1 MRKIYFLF
9 LFVLI
14 ASMSGLQA
22 AEETIYVDLTN
33 TGLSGSS
40 YTSGSFTQDDISYE
54 VKNIIPGKH
63 QIRVNQEKAESNFYI
78 YNTTAIPGAIKAVK
92 LVNIGGDGIQERYA
106 CLATSESAISEPA
119 NGIAYGSSSNKVADI
134 QWNVSNAN
142 DKFFN
147 FYISGKS
154 GGTVTLEGIEITYE
168 AAAATELTAP
178 VISGVVNG
186 ETYYGS
192 ALVSISYPDLAK
204 SMTYTIT
211 KDGAQYKQETVIVAV
226 EGLELNEVGSYKVE
240 ASATDGSQT
249 LSAEA
254 VEFKIVERPAD
265 LGTFTKVTDVATLAD
280 GDRVIIVCE
289 SKLCVMGGVASNDKR
304 ESETLGGAELT
315 NNTVILPF
323 DSQASIFTLNVS
335 ENGYTFKEGDSYLY
349 VPNDSKTDLT
359 SNSNA
364 QLFSISISDGD
375 AIIKVAN
382 STEDRNI
389 KRNSSSESFGYYAA
403 GQEDVQIY
411 KEVNTEELVAPT
423 IDGVT
428 NGETYYE
435 EKAITITCPT
445 EGAEILYTV
454 TKDGEELASDIA
466 TSPIELKYSE
476 SGVYEIEAMSS
487 KDEETSEAVT
497 VTFTIKSLSS
507 ITSVAEFIEIGKA
520 VGDQV
525 VLQLNCPLTVTYKN
539 ARSIYAIDAEGS
551 AIQIFNYNNIDE
563 AIGQTY
569 KAGDVIPAGIQGNLE
584 LYNDDTPEITN
595 PVASSFQAATETA
608 EVSPIEKSEI
618 SLADVNQYVVV
629 RKVTI
634 AEAASTNNY
643 TLTNGAGTEFAAYQN
658 SNLFFAGEVPVGDG
672 KEYDVT
678 GIVSTFYGN
687 VQITITGIELSVEAG
702 VEGVEAADAVI
713 RANAD
718 GVVVVAA
725 DAVAEVYNAAGQ
737 LVATAAVDGES
748 VIAVP
753 AGFYVVRV
761 GNTIAKVVVR

>member
-1 MRKIYFLF
+1 
-9 LFVLI
+9 
-14 ASMSGLQA
+14 MSGLQA
-22 AEETIYVDLTN
+22 AEETIYVDLKE
-33 TGLSGSS
+33 TGLSGNS
-40 YTSGSFTQDDISYE
+40 YSSGSFEQNNIKYE
-54 VKNIIPGKH
+54 VSNIIPTKQ
-63 QIRVNQEKAESNFYI
+63 QIRVNQSNASGNFYI

-178 VISGVVNG
+178 VISGVVNS

-192 ALVSISYPDLAK
+192 ALVSISYPELAT

-211 KDGAQYKQETVIVAV
+211 KDGAQYKQETVTAAV
-226 EGLELNEVGSYKVE
+226 EGLEINEVGSYKVE

-254 VEFKIVERPAD
+254 VEFRIVERPAD
-265 LGTFTKVTDVATLAD
+265 LGTFTKVTDVAELAD

-349 VPNDSKTDLT
+349 VPNDSETDLT
-359 SNSNA
+359 SNSDA
-364 QLFSISISDGD
+364 QLFSISISNGD

-389 KRNSSSESFGYYAA
+389 KRNSSNEYFGYYAA
-403 GQEDVQIY
+403 GQENVQIY

-435 EKAITITCPT
+435 EKTITITCLT
-445 EGAEILYTV
+445 EGAKILYTV
-454 TKDGEELASDIA
+454 TKDGEELATDIA

-507 ITSVAEFIEIGKA
+507 ITSVAEFIEIGKS
-520 VGDQV
+520 VGDKV

-608 EVSPIEKSEI
+608 EVSPIEKTEVTI
-618 SLADVNQYVVV
+618 ADVNQYVVV

-634 AEAASTNNY
+634 AKAASANNY
-643 TLTNGAGTEFAAYQN
+643 TLTNGAGTEFNAYQN

-678 GIVSTFYGN
+678 GIVSTFKGN
-687 VQITITGIELSVEAG
+687 VQITITGIELSVGAG
-702 VEGVEAADAVI
+702 VEGVEAADAAI

>member
-22 AEETIYVDLTN
+22 AEKVTTFDFVALDSEYHGQSEITVDDVTFLGEQGSTNTPARCWRDGLRTYEGNNISFSVPEGYFITKIEFSSGLSEWTGSQQVVEFNNIAKYTIETI
-33 TGLSGSS
+33 
-40 YTSGSFTQDDISYE
+40 
-54 VKNIIPGKH
+54 
-63 QIRVNQEKAESNFYI
+63 
-78 YNTTAIPGAIKAVK
+78 
-92 LVNIGGDGIQERYA
+92 
-106 CLATSESAISEPA
+106 
-119 NGIAYGSSSNKVADI
+119 
-134 QWNVSNAN
+134 
-142 DKFFN
+142 
-147 FYISGKS
+147 
-154 GGTVTLEGIEITYE
+154 TVTYETPNALIAPEIE
-168 AAAATELTAP
+168 
-178 VISGVVNG
+178 GVVTG

-192 ALVSISYPDLAK
+192 ALVSISYPDLAT

-211 KDGAQYKQETVIVAV
+211 KDGSQYAQETVKSAV

-265 LGTFTKVTDVATLAD
+265 LGTFTKVTDVAELAD

-349 VPNDSKTDLT
+349 VPKDDETDLT
-359 SNSNA
+359 SNSDA

-382 STEDRNI
+382 STKDRNI
-389 KRNSSSESFGYYAA
+389 KRNSSGDYFGYYAA

-435 EKAITITCPT
+435 EKTITITCPT

-454 TKDGEELASDIA
+454 TKDNSEIASESA
-466 TSPIELKYSE
+466 TSPITLTYSE
-476 SGVYEIEAMSS
+476 TGVYKIEAKSS
-487 KDEETSEAVT
+487 KGEETSEAVT
-497 VTFTIKSLSS
+497 VTFTIKSTTVNS
-507 ITSVAEFIEIGKA
+507 IAEFIEVGKEL
-520 VGDQV
+520 GENV
-525 VLQLNCPLTVTYKN
+525 VLQFDCPLIVTFINNRNMYV
-539 ARSIYAIDAEGS
+539 RDADGG
-551 AIQIFNYNNIDE
+551 AIQFYGE
-563 AIGQTY
+563 TGQTY
-569 KAGDVIPAGIQGNLE
+569 NAGDVIPAGVQGSYKLFNGAPEVENLVQE
-584 LYNDDTPEITN
+584 
-595 PVASSFQAATETA
+595 SFKPSEETGDA
-608 EVSPIEKSEI
+608 SPIEVTEL
-618 SLADVNQYVVV
+618 LAEDVNQYVVM
-629 RKVTI
+629 RKMMFTEV
-634 AEAASTNNY
+634 SGSNY
-643 TLTNGAGTEFAAYQN
+643 TLTNESGAEYTAYKN
-658 SNLFFAGEVPVGDG
+658 NYYDGEVPVGDG

-678 GIVSTFYGN
+678 GIVSTFKGN

>member
-22 AEETIYVDLTN
+22 AEKVTTFDFVALDSEYHGQSEITVDDVTFLGEQGSTN
-33 TGLSGSS
+33 TPARCWDDGLRTYKGNNISFSVPEGYFITKIEFSTGLSEWTGSQKVVEFNNIAK
-40 YTSGSFTQDDISYE
+40 YTIETI
-54 VKNIIPGKH
+54 
-63 QIRVNQEKAESNFYI
+63 
-78 YNTTAIPGAIKAVK
+78 
-92 LVNIGGDGIQERYA
+92 
-106 CLATSESAISEPA
+106 
-119 NGIAYGSSSNKVADI
+119 
-134 QWNVSNAN
+134 
-142 DKFFN
+142 
-147 FYISGKS
+147 
-154 GGTVTLEGIEITYE
+154 TVTYETPNVLMAPEIE
-168 AAAATELTAP
+168 
-178 VISGVVNG
+178 GVVNG

-192 ALVSISYPDLAK
+192 ALVNISYPDLAT

-211 KDGAQYKQETVIVAV
+211 KDGSQYAHETVTFAV

-265 LGTFTKVTDVATLAD
+265 LGTFAKVTDVATLAD

-289 SKLCVMGGVASNDKR
+289 EKNVAMAGDQGKYRYPADVTISD
-304 ESETLGGAELT
+304 
-315 NNTVILPF
+315 NTVVLPF
-323 DSQASIFTLNVS
+323 DTEVAVFALGVTTD
-335 ENGYTFKEGDSYLY
+335 GYTFYDGTGYLNSAAEDS
-349 VPNDSKTDLT
+349 SDLPT
-359 SNSNA
+359 GEEP
-364 QLFSISISDGD
+364 FDFTVTISDGNAD
-375 AIIKVAN
+375 IVGNTRYIKVNTSAQN
-382 STEDRNI
+382 RFA
-389 KRNSSSESFGYYAA
+389 RYAA
-403 GQEDVQIY
+403 NFANGADVQIY

-435 EKAITITCPT
+435 EKTITITCLT

-454 TKDGEELASDIA
+454 TKDGEKLATDIA

-476 SGVYEIEAMSS
+476 TGVYKIEAMSS
-487 KDEETSEAVT
+487 KGEETSEAVT

-507 ITSVAEFIEIGKA
+507 ITSVADFIEIGKS
-520 VGDQV
+520 VGDKV

-551 AIQIFNYNNIDE
+551 AIQIFANDIDE
-563 AIGQTY
+563 TIGQTY
-569 KAGDVIPAGIQGNLE
+569 NAGDVIPAGIQGNLE
-584 LYNDDTPEITN
+584 LFNGDTPEITN
-595 PVASSFQAATETA
+595 PVAASFQPATETA

-634 AEAASTNNY
+634 AEAESANNY
-643 TLTNGAGTEFAAYQN
+643 ILANEAGTEFAAYQN
-658 SNLFFAGEVPVGDG
+658 SNMFFNGEVPVGDG

-702 VEGVEAADAVI
+702 VEGVEVADAAI

>member
-63 QIRVNQEKAESNFYI
+63 QIRVNQTKAESNFYI
-78 YNTTAIPGAIKAVK
+78 YNSTEIPGAIKAVK

-134 QWNVSNAN
+134 QWNVSNAI

-178 VISGVVNG
+178 VISGVVNS

-192 ALVSISYPDLAK
+192 ASVSISYPDLAK

-211 KDGAQYKQETVIVAV
+211 KDGAQYKQETVTVAV

-265 LGTFTKVTDVATLAD
+265 LGTFAKVTDVAELAD

-289 SKLCVMGGVASNDKR
+289 SKLCVMGGVANDKR

-349 VPNDSKTDLT
+349 VPKDDETDLT
-359 SNSNA
+359 SNSDA

-382 STEDRNI
+382 STKDRNI
-389 KRNSSSESFGYYAA
+389 KRNSSSDYFGYYAA
-403 GQEDVQIY
+403 GQENVQIY

-435 EKAITITCPT
+435 EKTITITCLT

-454 TKDGEELASDIA
+454 KKDGEELATDIA

-487 KDEETSEAVT
+487 KGEETSEAVT
-497 VTFTIKSLSS
+497 VSFTIKSISS
-507 ITSVAEFIEIGKA
+507 ITSVADFIEIGKS
-520 VGDQV
+520 VGDEV

-584 LYNDDTPEITN
+584 IYNGDTPEITN
-595 PVASSFQAATETA
+595 PVAASFQPATETA

-634 AEAASTNNY
+634 AKAASTNNY
-643 TLTNGAGTEFAAYQN
+643 TLTNGAGTKFAAYQN
-658 SNLFFAGEVPVGDG
+658 SKMFFNGEVPVGDG

-687 VQITITGIELSVEAG
+687 VQITITGIELSVGAG
-702 VEGVEAADAVI
+702 VEGVEAADAAI

-737 LVATAAVDGES
+737 LVATAAIDGES

>member
-1 MRKIYFLF
+1 
-9 LFVLI
+9 
-14 ASMSGLQA
+14 MSGLQA
-22 AEETIYVDLTN
+22 ETVTWNI
-33 TGLSGSS
+33 TGR
-40 YTSGSFTQDDISYE
+40 TSGSGPATEIVVRTDNSSSGVWTATADTEFSSGTGSGSKYIQLGS
-54 VKNIIPGKH
+54 KNDPC
-63 QIRVNQEKAESNFYI
+63 VD
-78 YNTTAIPGAIKAVK
+78 
-92 LVNIGGDGIQERYA
+92 VNIA
-106 CLATSESAISEPA
+106 LSESVIP
-119 NGIAYGSSSNKVADI
+119 
-134 QWNVSNAN
+134 SNAN
-142 DKFFN
+142 ITKIEVEGSATADASATVDAKVGGQVFGSQLIFGTTKEKLS
-147 FYISGKS
+147 FDGSASGDISLI
-154 GGTVTLEGIEITYE
+154 VNTLNKKQLHLYSISVTYE
-168 AAAATELTAP
+168 ISPATELTAP
-178 VISGVVNG
+178 EIEGVVNG

-192 ALVSISYPDLAK
+192 ALVSISYPELAT

-211 KDGAQYKQETVIVAV
+211 KDGAQYKQETVAAAV

-254 VEFKIVERPAD
+254 VEFKIDERPAD

-289 SKLCVMGGVASNDKR
+289 EKNVAMASDQGKYR
-304 ESETLGGAELT
+304 YPADVTISD
-315 NNTVILPF
+315 NTVVLPF
-323 DSQASIFTLNVS
+323 DTEVAVFALGVTTD
-335 ENGYTFKEGDSYLY
+335 GYTFYDGTGYLNSAAEGS
-349 VPNDSKTDLT
+349 SDLPT
-359 SNSNA
+359 GEEP
-364 QLFSISISDGD
+364 FDFTVTISDGNAD
-375 AIIKVAN
+375 IVGNTRYIKVNTSAQN
-382 STEDRNI
+382 RFA
-389 KRNSSSESFGYYAA
+389 RYAA
-403 GQEDVQIY
+403 NFNGADVQIY

-428 NGETYYE
+428 DGETYYE

-497 VTFTIKSLSS
+497 VTFTIKSISS
-507 ITSVAEFIEIGKA
+507 ITSVAEFIEIGKS
-520 VGDQV
+520 VGDKV

-584 LYNDDTPEITN
+584 IYNGDTPEITN

-608 EVSPIEKSEI
+608 EVSPIEKTEVTI
-618 SLADVNQYVVV
+618 ADVNQYVVV

-678 GIVSTFYGN
+678 GIVSTYKGN
-687 VQITITGIELSVEAG
+687 AQITITGIELSVGAG

>member
-22 AEETIYVDLTN
+22 AEKVTTFDFVALDSEYHGQSEITVDDVTFLGEQGSTN
-33 TGLSGSS
+33 TPARCWDDGLRTYKGNNISFSVPEGYFITKIEFSTGLSEWTGSQKVVEFNNIAK
-40 YTSGSFTQDDISYE
+40 YTIETI
-54 VKNIIPGKH
+54 
-63 QIRVNQEKAESNFYI
+63 
-78 YNTTAIPGAIKAVK
+78 
-92 LVNIGGDGIQERYA
+92 
-106 CLATSESAISEPA
+106 
-119 NGIAYGSSSNKVADI
+119 
-134 QWNVSNAN
+134 
-142 DKFFN
+142 
-147 FYISGKS
+147 
-154 GGTVTLEGIEITYE
+154 TVTYETPNVLMAPEIE
-168 AAAATELTAP
+168 
-178 VISGVVNG
+178 GVVNG

-192 ALVSISYPDLAK
+192 ALVNISYPDLAT

-211 KDGAQYKQETVIVAV
+211 KDGSQYAHETVTFAV

-265 LGTFTKVTDVATLAD
+265 LGTFAKVTDVATLAD

-289 SKLCVMGGVASNDKR
+289 SKLCVMGGVASSDKR

-323 DSQASIFTLNVS
+323 DSQVSIFTLNVS

-364 QLFSISISDGD
+364 QLFSISISNGD

-389 KRNSSSESFGYYAA
+389 KRNSSSETFGYYAA
-403 GQEDVQIY
+403 GQENVQIY

-435 EKAITITCPT
+435 EKTITITCPT

-454 TKDGEELASDIA
+454 TKDNSEIASESA
-466 TSPIELKYSE
+466 TSPITLTYSE
-476 SGVYEIEAMSS
+476 TGVYKIEAMSS
-487 KDEETSEAVT
+487 KGEETSEAVT
-497 VTFTIKSLSS
+497 VTFTIKSTTVNS
-507 ITSVAEFIEIGKA
+507 IAEFIEVGKEL
-520 VGDQV
+520 GENV
-525 VLQLNCPLTVTYKN
+525 VLQFDCPLIVTFINNRNMYV
-539 ARSIYAIDAEGS
+539 RDADGG
-551 AIQIFNYNNIDE
+551 AIQFYGE
-563 AIGQTY
+563 TGQTY
-569 KAGDVIPAGIQGNLE
+569 NAGDVIPAGVQGSYKLFNGAPEVENLVQE
-584 LYNDDTPEITN
+584 
-595 PVASSFQAATETA
+595 SFKPSEETGDA
-608 EVSPIEKSEI
+608 SPIEVTEL
-618 SLADVNQYVVV
+618 LAEDVNQYVVM
-629 RKVTI
+629 RKMMFTEV
-634 AEAASTNNY
+634 SGSNY
-643 TLTNGAGTEFAAYQN
+643 TLTNESGAEYTAYKN
-658 SNLFFAGEVPVGDG
+658 NYYDGEVPVGDG

-678 GIVSTFYGN
+678 GIVSTFKGN
-687 VQITITGIELSVEAG
+687 VQITITGIELSVGAG
-702 VEGVEAADAVI
+702 VEGVEAADAAI

-753 AGFYVVRV
+753 AGFYIVRV

>member
-22 AEETIYVDLTN
+22 AEKVTTFDFVALSSEYHGQSEITVDDVTFLGEQGSTNTPARCWRDGLRTYEGNNISFSVPEGYFITKIEFSSGLSEWTGSQQVVEFNNIAKYTIETI
-33 TGLSGSS
+33 
-40 YTSGSFTQDDISYE
+40 
-54 VKNIIPGKH
+54 
-63 QIRVNQEKAESNFYI
+63 
-78 YNTTAIPGAIKAVK
+78 
-92 LVNIGGDGIQERYA
+92 
-106 CLATSESAISEPA
+106 
-119 NGIAYGSSSNKVADI
+119 
-134 QWNVSNAN
+134 
-142 DKFFN
+142 
-147 FYISGKS
+147 
-154 GGTVTLEGIEITYE
+154 TVTYETPNALIAPEIE
-168 AAAATELTAP
+168 
-178 VISGVVNG
+178 GVVNG

-192 ALVSISYPDLAK
+192 ALVSISYPDLAT

-211 KDGAQYKQETVIVAV
+211 KDGAQYKQETVDAAV

-265 LGTFTKVTDVATLAD
+265 LGTFAKVTDVAELAD

-349 VPNDSKTDLT
+349 VPKDDGTDLT
-359 SNSNA
+359 SNSDA

-382 STEDRNI
+382 STKDRNI
-389 KRNSSSESFGYYAA
+389 KRNSSSDSFGYYAA

-435 EKAITITCPT
+435 EKTITITCPT
-445 EGAEILYTV
+445 EGAEIHYTV
-454 TKDGEELASDIA
+454 TKDNSEIASESA
-466 TSPIELKYSE
+466 TSPITLTYSE
-476 SGVYEIEAMSS
+476 TGVYKIEAISS
-487 KDEETSEAVT
+487 KGEETSEAVT
-497 VTFTIKSLSS
+497 VTFTIKSTTVNS
-507 ITSVAEFIEIGKA
+507 IAEFIEVGKEL
-520 VGDQV
+520 GENV
-525 VLQLNCPLTVTYKN
+525 VLQFDCPLIVTFINNRNMYV
-539 ARSIYAIDAEGS
+539 RDADGG
-551 AIQIFNYNNIDE
+551 AIQFYGE
-563 AIGQTY
+563 TGQTY
-569 KAGDVIPAGIQGNLE
+569 NAGDVIPAGVQGSYKLFNGAPEVENLVQE
-584 LYNDDTPEITN
+584 
-595 PVASSFQAATETA
+595 SFKPSEETGDA
-608 EVSPIEKSEI
+608 SPIEVTEL
-618 SLADVNQYVVV
+618 LAEDVNQYVVM
-629 RKVTI
+629 RKMMFTEV
-634 AEAASTNNY
+634 SGSNY
-643 TLTNGAGTEFAAYQN
+643 TLTNESGAEYTAYKN
-658 SNLFFAGEVPVGDG
+658 NYYDGEVTVGDG

-678 GIVSTFYGN
+678 GIVSTFKGN

-702 VEGVEAADAVI
+702 VEGVEAADAAI

>member
-9 LFVLI
+9 LFALI

-22 AEETIYVDLTN
+22 AEKVTTFDFIALNSEYNGSSNITVDDVTFIGGGTGTPSRCWSDGLRVYKGGTLTFTVPDGYLITKIEFSSFIEEWNGSQQSVLFDNLGNSDRVEIETI
-33 TGLSGSS
+33 
-40 YTSGSFTQDDISYE
+40 
-54 VKNIIPGKH
+54 
-63 QIRVNQEKAESNFYI
+63 
-78 YNTTAIPGAIKAVK
+78 
-92 LVNIGGDGIQERYA
+92 
-106 CLATSESAISEPA
+106 
-119 NGIAYGSSSNKVADI
+119 
-134 QWNVSNAN
+134 
-142 DKFFN
+142 
-147 FYISGKS
+147 
-154 GGTVTLEGIEITYE
+154 TVTYE
-168 AAAATELTAP
+168 TPNVLFAP

-192 ALVSISYPDLAK
+192 ALVSISYPDLAT

-211 KDGAQYKQETVIVAV
+211 KDGAQYKQETVTAAV
-226 EGLELNEVGSYKVE
+226 EDLALNEAGSYKVE

-254 VEFKIVERPAD
+254 VEFTIVERPAD
-265 LGTFTKVTDVATLAD
+265 LGTFAKVTDVAELAD

-289 SKLCVMGGVASNDKR
+289 EKNVA
-304 ESETLGGAELT
+304 LGGEST
-315 NNTVILPF
+315 DGRYRYPEDVEISDNSVVLPF
-323 DSQASIFTLNVS
+323 DSNVS
-335 ENGYTFKEGDSYLY
+335 ILTLGVTSDGYTFYDGSAYLNGSASGNY
-349 VPNDSKTDLT
+349 LQTTEEAFNFTV
-359 SNSNA
+359 
-364 QLFSISISDGD
+364 SISDGN
-375 AIIKVAN
+375 ALITGSSEKSIKVN
-382 STEDRNI
+382 P
-389 KRNSSSESFGYYAA
+389 SSGNRFARYAA
-403 GQEDVQIY
+403 SSTNMIDVQIY

-435 EKAITITCPT
+435 EKTITITCPT

-487 KDEETSEAVT
+487 KGEETSEAVT
-497 VTFTIKSLSS
+497 VSFTISS

-520 VGDQV
+520 VGDKV
-525 VLQLNCPLTVTYKN
+525 VLKLNCPLTVTYKN

-551 AIQIFNYNNIDE
+551 AIQIFAYGIDE
-563 AIGQTY
+563 TIGQTY
-569 KAGDVIPAGIQGNLE
+569 NAGDVIPAGIQGNLE
-584 LYNDDTPEITN
+584 IFNGDTPEITN
-595 PVASSFQAATETA
+595 PVAASFQPATETA

-634 AEAASTNNY
+634 AEAESANNY
-643 TLTNGAGTEFAAYQN
+643 ILANEAGTEFAAYQN
-658 SNLFFAGEVPVGDG
+658 SDMFFNGEVPVGDG

-678 GIVSTFYGN
+678 GIVSTFKGN

-702 VEGVEAADAVI
+702 VEGVEAADAAI

>member
-1 MRKIYFLF
+1 MKKIYFLF
-9 LFVLI
+9 LFALI
-14 ASMSGLQA
+14 ASWGGVQA
-22 AEETIYVDLTN
+22 AEQVTTFDFVALDSEYHGQSEITVDDVTFLGEQGSTN
-33 TGLSGSS
+33 TPARCWSDGLRTYKGNNISFSVPEGYFITKIEFSTGLSEWTGSQKVVEFNNIAK
-40 YTSGSFTQDDISYE
+40 YT
-54 VKNIIPGKH
+54 
-63 QIRVNQEKAESNFYI
+63 
-78 YNTTAIPGAIKAVK
+78 IKT
-92 LVNIGGDGIQERYA
+92 I
-106 CLATSESAISEPA
+106 
-119 NGIAYGSSSNKVADI
+119 
-134 QWNVSNAN
+134 
-142 DKFFN
+142 
-147 FYISGKS
+147 
-154 GGTVTLEGIEITYE
+154 TVTYETPNALMAPEIE
-168 AAAATELTAP
+168 
-178 VISGVVNG
+178 GVVNG

-192 ALVSISYPDLAK
+192 ALVNISYPDLAT

-211 KDGAQYKQETVIVAV
+211 KDGSQYAHETVKFAV

-240 ASATDGSQT
+240 ATATDGKNT
-249 LSAEA
+249 TTAEA
-254 VEFKIVERPAD
+254 VEFTIVERPAD
-265 LGTFTKVTDVATLAD
+265 LGTFAKVTDVATLAD
-280 GDRVIIVCE
+280 GDRIIIVCE
-289 SKLCVMGGVASNDKR
+289 SKSSIMGGVASNDKR
-304 ESETLGGAELT
+304 ESEILEETELT

-349 VPNDSKTDLT
+349 VPNDSETDLT

-364 QLFSISISDGD
+364 QLFSISISNGD

-403 GQEDVQIY
+403 GQENVQIY

-428 NGETYYE
+428 DGETYYE
-435 EKAITITCPT
+435 EKTITITCPT

-454 TKDGEELASDIA
+454 TKDNSEIASEIA
-466 TSPIELKYSE
+466 TSPITLTYSE
-476 SGVYEIEAMSS
+476 TGVYKIEAMSS
-487 KDEETSEAVT
+487 KGEEISEAVT
-497 VTFTIKSLSS
+497 VTFTIKSTTVNS
-507 ITSVAEFIEIGKA
+507 IAEFIEVGKEL
-520 VGDQV
+520 GENV

-539 ARSIYAIDAEGS
+539 ERSIYAIDAEGS

-608 EVSPIEKSEI
+608 EVSPIEKTEVTI
-618 SLADVNQYVVV
+618 ADVNQYVVV

-634 AEAASTNNY
+634 AEAASANNY
-643 TLTNGAGTEFAAYQN
+643 TLTNGAGTEFNAYQN

-672 KEYDVT
+672 EEHDVT
-678 GIVSTFYGN
+678 GIVSTYKGN
-687 VQITITGIELSVEAG
+687 AQITITSIELSVEAG
-702 VEGVEAADAVI
+702 VEGIEAEDAAI
-713 RANAD
+713 SANAD

-725 DAVAEVYNAAGQ
+725 DAVAEIYDAAGR
-737 LVATAAVDGES
+737 LVAAEAVDGES

-753 AGFYVVRV
+753 AGFYIVRV
-761 GNTIAKVVVR
+761 GNTVAKVVVR

>member
-1 MRKIYFLF
+1 
-9 LFVLI
+9 
-14 ASMSGLQA
+14 MSGLQA
-22 AEETIYVDLTN
+22 AEQTITYTFNSKSWGADPANWTSIKDGNQMQGGRGVQITTGASGASATSPESISNVTNVEVVYSTNASKGKGNITISVGETEIASQAVTTTGGTTDRSMNFTPESPLTGNVTIAVTCTTNSIYV
-33 TGLSGSS
+33 
-40 YTSGSFTQDDISYE
+40 
-54 VKNIIPGKH
+54 
-63 QIRVNQEKAESNFYI
+63 
-78 YNTTAIPGAIKAVK
+78 
-92 LVNIGGDGIQERYA
+92 
-106 CLATSESAISEPA
+106 
-119 NGIAYGSSSNKVADI
+119 
-134 QWNVSNAN
+134 
-142 DKFFN
+142 
-147 FYISGKS
+147 KS
-154 GGTVTLEGIEITYE
+154 VTITYE
-168 AAAATELTAP
+168 EIFTELTAP
-178 VISGVVNG
+178 EIEGVVNG

-192 ALVSISYPDLAK
+192 ALVSISYPELAT

-211 KDGAQYKQETVIVAV
+211 KDGSQYAQETVKSAV

-265 LGTFTKVTDVATLAD
+265 LGTFAKVTDVATLAD

-289 SKLCVMGGVASNDKR
+289 EKNVAMAGDQGKYRYPADVTISD
-304 ESETLGGAELT
+304 
-315 NNTVILPF
+315 NTVVLPF
-323 DSQASIFTLNVS
+323 DTEVAVFALGVTTD
-335 ENGYTFKEGDSYLY
+335 GYTFYDGTGYLNSAADDS
-349 VPNDSKTDLT
+349 SDLPT
-359 SNSNA
+359 GEEP
-364 QLFSISISDGD
+364 FDFTVTISDGNAD
-375 AIIKVAN
+375 IVGNTRYIKVN
-382 STEDRNI
+382 T
-389 KRNSSSESFGYYAA
+389 SSQNRFARYAA
-403 GQEDVQIY
+403 NFDKGADVQIY

-435 EKAITITCPT
+435 EKTITITCPT

-454 TKDGEELASDIA
+454 TKDNSEIASESA
-466 TSPIELKYSE
+466 TSPITLTYSE
-476 SGVYEIEAMSS
+476 TGVYKIEAISS
-487 KDEETSEAVT
+487 KGEETSEAVT
-497 VTFTIKSLSS
+497 VSFTIKSISS

-520 VGDQV
+520 VGNKV

-539 ARSIYAIDAEGS
+539 ERSIYAIDAEGS

-608 EVSPIEKSEI
+608 EVSPIEKTEVTI
-618 SLADVNQYVVV
+618 ADVNQYVVV

-634 AEAASTNNY
+634 AEAASVNNY
-643 TLTNGAGTEFAAYQN
+643 TLTNGAGTEFNAYQN

-678 GIVSTFYGN
+678 GIVSTFKGN
-687 VQITITGIELSVEAG
+687 VQITITGIELSVGAG
-702 VEGVEAADAVI
+702 VEGVEAADAAI

>member
-22 AEETIYVDLTN
+22 AEKWTLVTSEPESWEGDYLIVYEDKAFDGSLTKLDAVNDYTTVTVSGNEITTDACDFYFTIEQIDGGYSIKSASGYYIGWN
-33 TGLSGSS
+33 SGSKNGLNTSTS
-40 YTSGSFTQDDISYE
+40 YSNTYVNTLSISGGNVSVKSNVSKYLQFNKAGDQMRFRYYSETS
-54 VKNIIPGKH
+54 
-63 QIRVNQEKAESNFYI
+63 QE
-78 YNTTAIPGAIKAVK
+78 
-92 LVNIGGDGIQERYA
+92 
-106 CLATSESAISEPA
+106 AISLYKKQTAP
-119 NGIAYGSSSNKVADI
+119 V
-134 QWNVSNAN
+134 
-142 DKFFN
+142 
-147 FYISGKS
+147 
-154 GGTVTLEGIEITYE
+154 
-168 AAAATELTAP
+168 TELTAP
-178 VISGVVNG
+178 VITGVVNG

-192 ALVSISYPDLAK
+192 ATVSISYPELAT

-211 KDGAQYKQETVIVAV
+211 KDDSQYDQKTVTSAV

-240 ASATDGSQT
+240 ATATDGNQT

-254 VEFKIVERPAD
+254 VEFKIEERPAD
-265 LGTFTKVTDVATLAD
+265 LGTFAKVTDVATLAD
-280 GDRVIIVCE
+280 GDRIIIVCE
-289 SKLCVMGGVASNDKR
+289 EKNVAMAGDQGKYRYPADVTIND
-304 ESETLGGAELT
+304 
-315 NNTVILPF
+315 NIVVLPF
-323 DSQASIFTLNVS
+323 DTEVAVFTLGVTAG
-335 ENGYTFKEGDSYLY
+335 GYTFYDGTGYLNSAAEGS
-349 VPNDSKTDLT
+349 SDLPT
-359 SNSNA
+359 GEEP
-364 QLFSISISDGD
+364 FDFTVTISDGNAD
-375 AIIKVAN
+375 IVGNTRYIKVNTSAQN
-382 STEDRNI
+382 RFA
-389 KRNSSSESFGYYAA
+389 RYAA
-403 GQEDVQIY
+403 NFANGADVQIY

-435 EKAITITCPT
+435 EKTITITCLT

-454 TKDGEELASDIA
+454 TKDGEELATDIA

-497 VTFTIKSLSS
+497 VSFTIKSISS
-507 ITSVAEFIEIGKA
+507 ITSVADFIEIGKS
-520 VGDQV
+520 VGDKV

-634 AEAASTNNY
+634 AEAESANNY
-643 TLTNGAGTEFAAYQN
+643 ILANEAGTEFAAYQN
-658 SNLFFAGEVPVGDG
+658 SDMFFNGEVPVGDG

-678 GIVSTFYGN
+678 GIVSTFKGN

-702 VEGVEAADAVI
+702 VEGVEAADAAI

>member
-22 AEETIYVDLTN
+22 AEETITYTFNSKSWGADPANWTSIKDGNQLQGGRGVQVT
-33 TGLSGSS
+33 TKASGASAVS
-40 YTSGSFTQDDISYE
+40 PESFTNIKNVE
-54 VKNIIPGKH
+54 VVYSTNASAGNGNI
-63 QIRVNQEKAESNFYI
+63 
-78 YNTTAIPGAIKAVK
+78 
-92 LVNIGGDGIQERYA
+92 
-106 CLATSESAISEPA
+106 AISVGETE
-119 NGIAYGSSSNKVADI
+119 IASQAVTT
-134 QWNVSNAN
+134 Q
-142 DKFFN
+142 
-147 FYISGKS
+147 
-154 GGTVTLEGIEITYE
+154 GGTSDRSMYFTPESSLTGNVTIAVTCTKNSIYVKSVTITYE
-168 AAAATELTAP
+168 EVVTELTAP
-178 VISGVVNG
+178 EIEGVVNG

-192 ALVSISYPDLAK
+192 ALVSISYPELAT

-211 KDGAQYKQETVIVAV
+211 KDGAQYKQETVTVAV

-265 LGTFTKVTDVATLAD
+265 LGTFAKVTDVAELAD
-280 GDRVIIVCE
+280 GDRVIIACE
-289 SKLCVMGGVASNDKR
+289 SENIAM
-304 ESETLGGAELT
+304 AEDQGDYRYPADVT
-315 NNTVILPF
+315 ISDNTVVLPF
-323 DSQASIFTLNVS
+323 DTEVAIFTLGVTDG
-335 ENGYTFKEGDSYLY
+335 GYTFYDGTGYL
-349 VPNDSKTDLT
+349 NAASSSSSDLPT
-359 SNSNA
+359 GENP
-364 QLFSISISDGD
+364 FDFTVTISDGNAD
-375 AIIKVAN
+375 IVGNTRYIKVN
-382 STEDRNI
+382 T
-389 KRNSSSESFGYYAA
+389 SSQNRFARYAA
-403 GQEDVQIY
+403 NFDKGADIQIY

-435 EKAITITCPT
+435 EKTITITCLT
-445 EGAEILYTV
+445 EGAEIHYTV
-454 TKDGEELASDIA
+454 TKDGEELATDIA

-487 KDEETSEAVT
+487 KGEETSEAVT
-497 VTFTIKSLSS
+497 VSFTIKSISS
-507 ITSVAEFIEIGKA
+507 ITSVADFIEIGKS
-520 VGDQV
+520 VGDKV

-563 AIGQTY
+563 TIGQTY
-569 KAGDVIPAGIQGNLE
+569 NAGDVIPAGIQGNLE
-584 LYNDDTPEITN
+584 IYNGDTPEITN
-595 PVASSFQAATETA
+595 PVAASFQPATETA

-634 AEAASTNNY
+634 AEAESANNY
-643 TLTNGAGTEFAAYQN
+643 ILANEAGTKFAAYQN
-658 SNLFFAGEVPVGDG
+658 SDMFFNGEVPVGDG
-672 KEYDVT
+672 KKYDVT

-687 VQITITGIELSVEAG
+687 VEITITGIELSVEAG
-702 VEGVEAADAVI
+702 VEGIEAEDAAI
-713 RANAD
+713 SANAD

>member
-22 AEETIYVDLTN
+22 AEETIYVDLKE
-33 TGLSGSS
+33 TGLSGNS
-40 YTSGSFTQDDISYE
+40 YSSGSFEQNNIKYE
-54 VKNIIPGKH
+54 VSNIIPTKQ
-63 QIRVNQEKAESNFYI
+63 QIRVNQSNASGNFYI

-134 QWNVSNAN
+134 QWNVSATN

-192 ALVSISYPDLAK
+192 ALVSISYPELAT

-211 KDGAQYKQETVIVAV
+211 KDGSQYAQETVRSAV
-226 EGLELNEVGSYKVE
+226 EGLELNKVGSYKVE
-240 ASATDGSQT
+240 ATATDGT
-249 LSAEA
+249 NTTTAET
-254 VEFKIVERPAD
+254 VEFTIVERPAD
-265 LGTFTKVTDVATLAD
+265 LGTFAKVTDVATLAD
-280 GDRVIIVCE
+280 GDRIIIVCE
-289 SKLCVMGGVASNDKR
+289 SKSSIMGGVASNDKR
-304 ESETLGGAELT
+304 ESEILEETELT

-349 VPNDSKTDLT
+349 VPNDSETDLT

-364 QLFSISISDGD
+364 QLFSISISNGD

-403 GQEDVQIY
+403 GQENVQIY

-428 NGETYYE
+428 DGETYYE
-435 EKAITITCPT
+435 EKTITITCPT

-454 TKDGEELASDIA
+454 TKDNSEIASEIA
-466 TSPIELKYSE
+466 TSPITLTYSE
-476 SGVYEIEAMSS
+476 TGVYKIEAMSS

-497 VTFTIKSLSS
+497 VTFTIKSTTVNS
-507 ITSVAEFIEIGKA
+507 IAEFIEVGKEL
-520 VGDQV
+520 GENV

-539 ARSIYAIDAEGS
+539 ERSIYAIDAEGS

-608 EVSPIEKSEI
+608 EVSPIEKTEVTI
-618 SLADVNQYVVV
+618 ADVNQYVVV

-634 AEAASTNNY
+634 AEAASANNY
-643 TLTNGAGTEFAAYQN
+643 TLTNGAGTEFNAYQN
-658 SNLFFAGEVPVGDG
+658 SNLFFAGEVPVGGG

-678 GIVSTFYGN
+678 GIVSTFKGN

>member
-1 MRKIYFLF
+1 MRTYKGNNISFSVPEGYFITKIEF
-9 LFVLI
+9 
-14 ASMSGLQA
+14 S
-22 AEETIYVDLTN
+22 
-33 TGLSGSS
+33 TGLSEWTGSQQVVEFNNIAK
-40 YTSGSFTQDDISYE
+40 YTIETI
-54 VKNIIPGKH
+54 
-63 QIRVNQEKAESNFYI
+63 
-78 YNTTAIPGAIKAVK
+78 
-92 LVNIGGDGIQERYA
+92 
-106 CLATSESAISEPA
+106 
-119 NGIAYGSSSNKVADI
+119 
-134 QWNVSNAN
+134 
-142 DKFFN
+142 
-147 FYISGKS
+147 
-154 GGTVTLEGIEITYE
+154 TVTYETPNALIAPEIE
-168 AAAATELTAP
+168 
-178 VISGVVNG
+178 GVVNG
-186 ETYYGS
+186 EKYYGS
-192 ALVSISYPDLAK
+192 ALVSISYPDLAT

-211 KDGAQYKQETVIVAV
+211 KDGSQYAQETVKSAV
-226 EGLELNEVGSYKVE
+226 EGLELNKVGSYKVE
-240 ASATDGSQT
+240 ATATDGT
-249 LSAEA
+249 NTTTAEA
-254 VEFKIVERPAD
+254 VEFTIVERPAD
-265 LGTFTKVTDVATLAD
+265 LGTFAKVTDVATLAD
-280 GDRVIIVCE
+280 GDRIIIVCE
-289 SKLCVMGGVASNDKR
+289 SKSSIMGGVASNDKR
-304 ESETLGGAELT
+304 ESEILEETELT
-315 NNTVILPF
+315 NNTVTLPF

-349 VPNDSKTDLT
+349 VPNDSETDLT

-364 QLFSISISDGD
+364 QLFSISISNGD

-403 GQEDVQIY
+403 GQENVQIY

-428 NGETYYE
+428 DGETYYE
-435 EKAITITCPT
+435 EKTITITCPT

-454 TKDGEELASDIA
+454 TKDNSEIASEIA
-466 TSPIELKYSE
+466 TSPITLTYSE
-476 SGVYEIEAMSS
+476 TGVYKIEAMSS
-487 KDEETSEAVT
+487 KGKETSEAVT
-497 VTFTIKSLSS
+497 VTFTIKSTTVNS
-507 ITSVAEFIEIGKA
+507 IAEFIEVGKEL
-520 VGDQV
+520 GENV

-539 ARSIYAIDAEGS
+539 ERSIYAIDAEGS

-608 EVSPIEKSEI
+608 EVSPIEKTEVTI
-618 SLADVNQYVVV
+618 ADVNQYVVV

-634 AEAASTNNY
+634 AEAASANNY
-643 TLTNGAGTEFAAYQN
+643 TLTNGAGTEFNAYQN

-678 GIVSTFYGN
+678 GIVSTFKGN
-687 VQITITGIELSVEAG
+687 AQITITSIELSVEAG
-702 VEGVEAADAVI
+702 IEGVEAEDAAI

>member
-22 AEETIYVDLTN
+22 ETVTWNI
-33 TGLSGSS
+33 TGR
-40 YTSGSFTQDDISYE
+40 TSGSGPATEIV
-54 VKNIIPGKH
+54 VKTDNSSSGVWTATADTEFSSGTGSGSK
-63 QIRVNQEKAESNFYI
+63 YI
-78 YNTTAIPGAIKAVK
+78 QLGSKNDPCVD
-92 LVNIGGDGIQERYA
+92 VNIA
-106 CLATSESAISEPA
+106 LSESVIP
-119 NGIAYGSSSNKVADI
+119 
-134 QWNVSNAN
+134 SNAN
-142 DKFFN
+142 ITKIEVEGSATDDASATVDAKVGGQVFGSQLIFGKTKEKLS
-147 FYISGKS
+147 FDGSASGDISLI
-154 GGTVTLEGIEITYE
+154 VNTLNKKQLYLYSISVTYE
-168 AAAATELTAP
+168 ISPATELTAP
-178 VISGVVNG
+178 VITGVVNG

-192 ALVSISYPDLAK
+192 ALVSISYPDLAT

-265 LGTFTKVTDVATLAD
+265 LGTFAKVTDVATLAD
-280 GDRVIIVCE
+280 GDRIIIVCE
-289 SKLCVMGGVASNDKR
+289 EKNVAMAGDQGKYRYPADVTISD
-304 ESETLGGAELT
+304 
-315 NNTVILPF
+315 NTVVLPF
-323 DSQASIFTLNVS
+323 DTEVAVFALGVTTD
-335 ENGYTFKEGDSYLY
+335 GYTFYDGTGYLNSAAEDS
-349 VPNDSKTDLT
+349 SDLPT
-359 SNSNA
+359 GEEP
-364 QLFSISISDGD
+364 FDFTVTISDGNAD
-375 AIIKVAN
+375 IVGNTRYIKVNTSAQN
-382 STEDRNI
+382 RFA
-389 KRNSSSESFGYYAA
+389 RYAA
-403 GQEDVQIY
+403 NFNGADVQIY

-428 NGETYYE
+428 DGETYYE
-435 EKAITITCPT
+435 EKTITITCPT

-454 TKDGEELASDIA
+454 TKDNSEIASEIA

-487 KDEETSEAVT
+487 KGEEKSEAVT

-507 ITSVAEFIEIGKA
+507 ITSVADFIEIGKS
-520 VGDQV
+520 VGDKV

-539 ARSIYAIDAEGS
+539 ERSIYAIDAEGS

-595 PVASSFQAATETA
+595 PVAASFQPATETA
-608 EVSPIEKSEI
+608 EVSPIEKTEVTI
-618 SLADVNQYVVV
+618 ADVNQYVVV

-634 AEAASTNNY
+634 AEAASANNY
-643 TLTNGAGTEFAAYQN
+643 TLTNGAGTEFNAYQN
-658 SNLFFAGEVPVGDG
+658 SNLFFAGEVPVGNG

-702 VEGVEAADAVI
+702 VEGVETADAAI

-737 LVATAAVDGES
+737 LVAAEAVDGES

>member
-1 MRKIYFLF
+1 M
-9 LFVLI
+9 
-14 ASMSGLQA
+14 
-22 AEETIYVDLTN
+22 
-33 TGLSGSS
+33 
-40 YTSGSFTQDDISYE
+40 
-54 VKNIIPGKH
+54 
-63 QIRVNQEKAESNFYI
+63 NQTKAESNFYI

-134 QWNVSNAN
+134 QWNVSATN

-186 ETYYGS
+186 EIYYGS
-192 ALVSISYPDLAK
+192 ALVSISYPELAT

-211 KDGAQYKQETVIVAV
+211 KDGAQYKQETVTAAVAV

-254 VEFKIVERPAD
+254 VEFRIVERPAD
-265 LGTFTKVTDVATLAD
+265 LGTFTKVTDVAELAD

-364 QLFSISISDGD
+364 QLFSISISNGD

-403 GQEDVQIY
+403 GQEDIQIY

-435 EKAITITCPT
+435 EKTITITCPT
-445 EGAEILYTV
+445 EGAEIHYTV
-454 TKDGEELASDIA
+454 TKDGEELATDIA

-487 KDEETSEAVT
+487 KGEETSEAVT
-497 VTFTIKSLSS
+497 VTFTIKSTTVNS
-507 ITSVAEFIEIGKA
+507 IAEFIEVGKEL
-520 VGDQV
+520 GENV

-634 AEAASTNNY
+634 AKAESANNY
-643 TLTNGAGTEFAAYQN
+643 ILANEAGTKFAAYQN
-658 SNLFFAGEVPVGDG
+658 SKMFFNGEVPVGDG

-702 VEGVEAADAVI
+702 VEGVEAADAAI

>member
-22 AEETIYVDLTN
+22 ETVTWNI
-33 TGLSGSS
+33 TGR
-40 YTSGSFTQDDISYE
+40 TSGSGPATEIVVRTDNSSSGVWTATADTEFSSGTGSGSKYIQLGS
-54 VKNIIPGKH
+54 KNDPC
-63 QIRVNQEKAESNFYI
+63 VD
-78 YNTTAIPGAIKAVK
+78 
-92 LVNIGGDGIQERYA
+92 VNIA
-106 CLATSESAISEPA
+106 LSESVIP
-119 NGIAYGSSSNKVADI
+119 
-134 QWNVSNAN
+134 SNAN
-142 DKFFN
+142 ITKIEVEGSATADASATVDAKVGGQVFGSQLIFGTTKEKLS
-147 FYISGKS
+147 FDGSASGDISLI
-154 GGTVTLEGIEITYE
+154 VNTLNKKQLHLYSISVTYE
-168 AAAATELTAP
+168 ISPATELTAP
-178 VISGVVNG
+178 VITGVVNG
-186 ETYYGS
+186 EKYYGS
-192 ALVSISYPDLAK
+192 ASVSISYPDLAK

-211 KDGAQYKQETVIVAV
+211 KDGAQYKQETVAAAV

-254 VEFKIVERPAD
+254 VEFKIDERPAD

-289 SKLCVMGGVASNDKR
+289 EKNVAMASDQGKYR
-304 ESETLGGAELT
+304 YPADVTISD
-315 NNTVILPF
+315 NTVVLPF
-323 DSQASIFTLNVS
+323 DTEVAVFALGVTTD
-335 ENGYTFKEGDSYLY
+335 GYTFYDGTGYLNSAAEDS
-349 VPNDSKTDLT
+349 SDLPT
-359 SNSNA
+359 GEEP
-364 QLFSISISDGD
+364 FDFTVTISDGNAD
-375 AIIKVAN
+375 IVGNTRYIKVNTSAQN
-382 STEDRNI
+382 RFA
-389 KRNSSSESFGYYAA
+389 RYAA
-403 GQEDVQIY
+403 NFNGADVQIY

-435 EKAITITCPT
+435 EKTITITCPT

-454 TKDGEELASDIA
+454 TKDGEVLATDIA

-487 KDEETSEAVT
+487 KGEETSEAVT

-507 ITSVAEFIEIGKA
+507 ITSVAEFIEIGKS
-520 VGDQV
+520 VGDKV

-608 EVSPIEKSEI
+608 EVSPIEKTEVTI
-618 SLADVNQYVVV
+618 ADVNQYVVV

-643 TLTNGAGTEFAAYQN
+643 TLTNGAGTEFNAYQN

-678 GIVSTFYGN
+678 GIVSTFKGN
-687 VQITITGIELSVEAG
+687 VQITITGIELSVGAG
-702 VEGVEAADAVI
+702 VEGVEAADAAI

>member
-1 MRKIYFLF
+1 M
-9 LFVLI
+9 
-14 ASMSGLQA
+14 
-22 AEETIYVDLTN
+22 E
-33 TGLSGSS
+33 
-40 YTSGSFTQDDISYE
+40 TQDI
-54 VKNIIPGKH
+54 K
-63 QIRVNQEKAESNFYI
+63 VNTSAQNRFA
-78 YNTTAIPGAIKAVK
+78 
-92 LVNIGGDGIQERYA
+92 RYA
-106 CLATSESAISEPA
+106 A
-119 NGIAYGSSSNKVADI
+119 N
-134 QWNVSNAN
+134 
-142 DKFFN
+142 FN
-147 FYISGKS
+147 
-154 GGTVTLEGIEITYE
+154 
-168 AAAATELTAP
+168 
-178 VISGVVNG
+178 
-186 ETYYGS
+186 
-192 ALVSISYPDLAK
+192 
-204 SMTYTIT
+204 
-211 KDGAQYKQETVIVAV
+211 GA
-226 EGLELNEVGSYKVE
+226 
-240 ASATDGSQT
+240 
-249 LSAEA
+249 
-254 VEFKIVERPAD
+254 
-265 LGTFTKVTDVATLAD
+265 
-280 GDRVIIVCE
+280 
-289 SKLCVMGGVASNDKR
+289 
-304 ESETLGGAELT
+304 
-315 NNTVILPF
+315 
-323 DSQASIFTLNVS
+323 
-335 ENGYTFKEGDSYLY
+335 
-349 VPNDSKTDLT
+349 
-359 SNSNA
+359 
-364 QLFSISISDGD
+364 
-375 AIIKVAN
+375 
-382 STEDRNI
+382 
-389 KRNSSSESFGYYAA
+389 
-403 GQEDVQIY
+403 DVQIY

-435 EKAITITCPT
+435 EKTITITCPT

-454 TKDGEELASDIA
+454 TKDGEVLATDIA

-487 KDEETSEAVT
+487 KGEETSEAVT

-507 ITSVAEFIEIGKA
+507 ITSVAEFIEIGKS
-520 VGDQV
+520 VGDKV

-608 EVSPIEKSEI
+608 EVSPIEKTEVTI
-618 SLADVNQYVVV
+618 ADVNQYVVV

-643 TLTNGAGTEFAAYQN
+643 TLTNGAGTEFNAYQN

-678 GIVSTFYGN
+678 GIVSTFKGN
-687 VQITITGIELSVEAG
+687 VQITITGIELSVGAG
-702 VEGVEAADAVI
+702 VEGVEAADAAI

>member
-54 VKNIIPGKH
+54 VKYIIPGKH
-63 QIRVNQEKAESNFYI
+63 QIRVNQNEAESNFYI

-178 VISGVVNG
+178 VISGVVND

-192 ALVSISYPDLAK
+192 ALVSISYPELAT

-211 KDGAQYKQETVIVAV
+211 KDGAQYKQETGTAAV
-226 EGLELNEVGSYKVE
+226 EGLELNEVGYYKVE

-254 VEFKIVERPAD
+254 VEFTIVERPAD
-265 LGTFTKVTDVATLAD
+265 LGTFTKVTDVAELAD

-349 VPNDSKTDLT
+349 VPKDDKTDLT
-359 SNSNA
+359 SNSDA
-364 QLFSISISDGD
+364 QLFSISILDGD

-403 GQEDVQIY
+403 GQENVQIY

-428 NGETYYE
+428 DGETYYE
-435 EKAITITCPT
+435 EKTITITCPT

-454 TKDGEELASDIA
+454 TKDNSEIASEIA
-466 TSPIELKYSE
+466 TSPITLTYSE
-476 SGVYEIEAMSS
+476 TGVYKIEAMSS
-487 KDEETSEAVT
+487 KGEEKSEAVT
-497 VTFTIKSLSS
+497 VTFTIKSTTVNS
-507 ITSVAEFIEIGKA
+507 IAEFIEVGKEL
-520 VGDQV
+520 GENV
-525 VLQLNCPLTVTYKN
+525 VLQLNCTLTVTYKN

-551 AIQIFNYNNIDE
+551 AIQIYAYDIDE
-563 AIGQTY
+563 TIGQTY
-569 KAGDVIPAGIQGNLE
+569 NAGDVIPAGIQGNLE
-584 LYNDDTPEITN
+584 IFNGDTPEITN
-595 PVASSFQAATETA
+595 PVAASFQPATATA

-634 AEAASTNNY
+634 AEAESANNY
-643 TLTNGAGTEFAAYQN
+643 ILANEAGTKFAAYQN
-658 SNLFFAGEVPVGDG
+658 SDMFFNGEVPVGDG
-672 KEYDVT
+672 KKYDVT
-678 GIVSTFYGN
+678 GIVSTFKGN

-702 VEGVEAADAVI
+702 VEGVEAADAAI

>member
-9 LFVLI
+9 LFALI

-63 QIRVNQEKAESNFYI
+63 QIKVNQTKAESNFYI

-134 QWNVSNAN
+134 QWNVSATN

-186 ETYYGS
+186 EIYYGS
-192 ALVSISYPDLAK
+192 ALVSISYPELAT

-211 KDGAQYKQETVIVAV
+211 KDGAQYKQETVTAAVAV

-254 VEFKIVERPAD
+254 VEFRIVERPAD
-265 LGTFTKVTDVATLAD
+265 LGTFTKVTDVAELAD

-364 QLFSISISDGD
+364 QLFSISISNGD

-403 GQEDVQIY
+403 GQEDIQIY

-435 EKAITITCPT
+435 EKTITITCPT

-487 KDEETSEAVT
+487 KGEEISEAVT

-507 ITSVAEFIEIGKA
+507 ITSVADFIEIGKS
-520 VGDQV
+520 VGDKV

-551 AIQIFNYNNIDE
+551 AIQIFANNIDE
-563 AIGQTY
+563 TIGQTY
-569 KAGDVIPAGIQGNLE
+569 NAGDVIPAGIQGNLE
-584 LYNDDTPEITN
+584 IFNGDTPEITN
-595 PVASSFQAATETA
+595 PVAASFQPATETA

-634 AEAASTNNY
+634 AEAASANNY
-643 TLTNGAGTEFAAYQN
+643 TLTNGAGTEFNAYQN
-658 SNLFFAGEVPVGDG
+658 SNLFFNGEVPVDG

-678 GIVSTFYGN
+678 GIVSTYKGN
-687 VQITITGIELSVEAG
+687 AQITITGIELSVGAG
-702 VEGVEAADAVI
+702 VEGVEAADAAI

-737 LVATAAVDGES
+737 LVVTAAVDGES

>member
-22 AEETIYVDLTN
+22 AEKVTTFDFVALDSEYHSLSNITVDDVT
-33 TGLSGSS
+33 
-40 YTSGSFTQDDISYE
+40 F
-54 VKNIIPGKH
+54 
-63 QIRVNQEKAESNFYI
+63 
-78 YNTTAIPGAIKAVK
+78 
-92 LVNIGGDGIQERYA
+92 IGGGTGTPSRCWSDGLCVY
-106 CLATSESAISEPA
+106 
-119 NGIAYGSSSNKVADI
+119 K
-134 QWNVSNAN
+134 
-142 DKFFN
+142 
-147 FYISGKS
+147 
-154 GGTVTLEGIEITYE
+154 GGTLTFTVPEGYLITKIEFSDLIDEWNGSQQSVLFDNLGNTSTKTIKTITVTYE
-168 AAAATELTAP
+168 TPNVLFAP

-192 ALVSISYPDLAK
+192 ALVSISYPELAT

-211 KDGAQYKQETVIVAV
+211 KDGSQYAQETVKFAV

-254 VEFKIVERPAD
+254 VEFKIEERPAD
-265 LGTFTKVTDVATLAD
+265 LGTFAKVTDVATLAD

-289 SKLCVMGGVASNDKR
+289 EKNVA
-304 ESETLGGAELT
+304 LGGEST
-315 NNTVILPF
+315 DGRYRYPEDVEISDNSVVLPF
-323 DSQASIFTLNVS
+323 DSNVS
-335 ENGYTFKEGDSYLY
+335 ILTLGVTSDGYTFYDGSAYLNGSASGNY
-349 VPNDSKTDLT
+349 LQTTEEAFNFTV
-359 SNSNA
+359 
-364 QLFSISISDGD
+364 SISDGN
-375 AIIKVAN
+375 ALITGSSEKSIKVNPASGN
-382 STEDRNI
+382 RFA
-389 KRNSSSESFGYYAA
+389 RYAA
-403 GQEDVQIY
+403 SSTNMIDVQIY

-435 EKAITITCPT
+435 EKTITITCLT
-445 EGAEILYTV
+445 EGAKILYTV
-454 TKDGEELASDIA
+454 TKDGEELATDIA

-487 KDEETSEAVT
+487 KGEEKSEAVT

-507 ITSVAEFIEIGKA
+507 ITSVAEFIEIGKS
-520 VGDQV
+520 VGNKV

-551 AIQIFNYNNIDE
+551 AIQIYAYDIDKT
-563 AIGQTY
+563 IGQTY
-569 KAGDVIPAGIQGNLE
+569 NAGDVIPAGIQGNLE
-584 LYNDDTPEITN
+584 IFNGDTPEITN
-595 PVASSFQAATETA
+595 PVAASFQPATETA

-634 AEAASTNNY
+634 AEAASDNNY
-643 TLTNGAGTEFAAYQN
+643 TLTNGAGTEFNAYQN

-678 GIVSTFYGN
+678 GIVSTYKGN
-687 VQITITGIELSVEAG
+687 VQITITGIELSVGAG
-702 VEGVEAADAVI
+702 VEGVEAADAAI

>member
-63 QIRVNQEKAESNFYI
+63 QIKVNQTKAESNFYI
-78 YNTTAIPGAIKAVK
+78 YNTTAIPGAIKSIK
-92 LVNIGGDGIQERYA
+92 LVNLTEGIKENLA
-106 CLATSESAISEPA
+106 CLATSESVISTPA
-119 NGIAYGSSSNKVADI
+119 GGVAFGSGSDKATNI
-134 QWNVSNAN
+134 QWNVSATN

-192 ALVSISYPDLAK
+192 ALVSISYPELAT

-211 KDGAQYKQETVIVAV
+211 KDGSQYAQETVKSAV
-226 EGLELNEVGSYKVE
+226 EGLELNEVGFYKVE

-265 LGTFTKVTDVATLAD
+265 LGTFAKVTDVAELAD

-289 SKLCVMGGVASNDKR
+289 SKSSIMGGVASNDKR
-304 ESETLGGAELT
+304 ESEILEETELT

-364 QLFSISISDGD
+364 QLFSISISNGD

-403 GQEDVQIY
+403 GQENVQIY

-435 EKAITITCPT
+435 EKAITITCLT
-445 EGAEILYTV
+445 EGAEIHYTV
-454 TKDGEELASDIA
+454 TKDGEELATDIA

-476 SGVYEIEAMSS
+476 SGVYEIKAMSS
-487 KDEETSEAVT
+487 KGEETSEAVT
-497 VTFTIKSLSS
+497 VSFTIKSLSS
-507 ITSVAEFIEIGKA
+507 ITSVADFIEIGKS
-520 VGDQV
+520 VGDKV

-551 AIQIFNYNNIDE
+551 AIQIFAYDIDE
-563 AIGQTY
+563 TIGQTY
-569 KAGDVIPAGIQGNLE
+569 NAGDVIPAGIRGNLE
-584 LYNDDTPEITN
+584 IFNGDTPEITN
-595 PVASSFQAATETA
+595 PVAASFQPATETA

-634 AEAASTNNY
+634 AEAESANNY
-643 TLTNGAGTEFAAYQN
+643 ILANEAGTKFAAYQN
-658 SNLFFAGEVPVGDG
+658 SDMFFNGEVPVGYG

-678 GIVSTFYGN
+678 GIVSTFKGN

-702 VEGVEAADAVI
+702 VEGVEAADAAI

-725 DAVAEVYNAAGQ
+725 DAVAEIYDAAGR
-737 LVATAAVDGES
+737 LVVAEAVDGES

>member
-9 LFVLI
+9 LFALI

-22 AEETIYVDLTN
+22 AEKVTTFDFIALNSEYNGSSNITVDDVTFIGGGTGTPSRCWSDGLRVYKGGTLTFTVPDGYLITKIEFSSFIEEWNGSQQSVLFDNLGNSDRVEIETI
-33 TGLSGSS
+33 
-40 YTSGSFTQDDISYE
+40 
-54 VKNIIPGKH
+54 
-63 QIRVNQEKAESNFYI
+63 
-78 YNTTAIPGAIKAVK
+78 
-92 LVNIGGDGIQERYA
+92 
-106 CLATSESAISEPA
+106 
-119 NGIAYGSSSNKVADI
+119 
-134 QWNVSNAN
+134 
-142 DKFFN
+142 
-147 FYISGKS
+147 
-154 GGTVTLEGIEITYE
+154 TVTYE
-168 AAAATELTAP
+168 TPNVLFAP

-192 ALVSISYPDLAK
+192 ALVSISYPDLAT

-211 KDGAQYKQETVIVAV
+211 KDGAQYKQETVTAAV
-226 EGLELNEVGSYKVE
+226 EDLALNEAGSYKVE

-254 VEFKIVERPAD
+254 VEFTIVERPAD
-265 LGTFTKVTDVATLAD
+265 LGTFAKVTDVAELAD

-289 SKLCVMGGVASNDKR
+289 EKNVA
-304 ESETLGGAELT
+304 LGGEST
-315 NNTVILPF
+315 DGRYRYPEDVEISDNSVVLPF
-323 DSQASIFTLNVS
+323 DSNVS
-335 ENGYTFKEGDSYLY
+335 ILTLGVTSDGYTFYDGSAYLNGSASGNY
-349 VPNDSKTDLT
+349 LQTTEEAFNFTV
-359 SNSNA
+359 
-364 QLFSISISDGD
+364 SISDGN
-375 AIIKVAN
+375 ALITGSSEKSIKVN
-382 STEDRNI
+382 P
-389 KRNSSSESFGYYAA
+389 SSGNRFARYAA
-403 GQEDVQIY
+403 SSTNMIDVQIY

-435 EKAITITCPT
+435 EKTITITCPT

-487 KDEETSEAVT
+487 KGEETSEAVT
-497 VTFTIKSLSS
+497 VSFTISS

-520 VGDQV
+520 VGDKV
-525 VLQLNCPLTVTYKN
+525 VLKLNCPLTVTYKN

-551 AIQIFNYNNIDE
+551 AIQIFAYGIDE
-563 AIGQTY
+563 TIGQTY
-569 KAGDVIPAGIQGNLE
+569 NAGDVIPAGIQGNLE
-584 LYNDDTPEITN
+584 IFNGDTPEITN
-595 PVASSFQAATETA
+595 PVAASFQPATETA

-634 AEAASTNNY
+634 AEAESANNY
-643 TLTNGAGTEFAAYQN
+643 ILANEAGTEFAAYQN
-658 SNLFFAGEVPVGDG
+658 SDMFFNGEVPVGDG

-678 GIVSTFYGN
+678 GIVSTFKGN

-702 VEGVEAADAVI
+702 VEGVEAADAAI

-761 GNTIAKVVVR
+761 GNYFFMDWRYIRRLTADCLPQCGWLQGNILRISMVVISSPVHGAQRS

>member
-22 AEETIYVDLTN
+22 AEKVTTFDFVALDSEYHEQSEITVDDVTFLGEQGSTN
-33 TGLSGSS
+33 TPARCWNDGLRTYKGNNISFSVPEGYFITKIEFSTGLSEWTGSQQVVEFNNIAK
-40 YTSGSFTQDDISYE
+40 YTIETI
-54 VKNIIPGKH
+54 
-63 QIRVNQEKAESNFYI
+63 
-78 YNTTAIPGAIKAVK
+78 
-92 LVNIGGDGIQERYA
+92 
-106 CLATSESAISEPA
+106 
-119 NGIAYGSSSNKVADI
+119 
-134 QWNVSNAN
+134 
-142 DKFFN
+142 
-147 FYISGKS
+147 
-154 GGTVTLEGIEITYE
+154 TVTYETPNALIAPEIE
-168 AAAATELTAP
+168 
-178 VISGVVNG
+178 GVVTG

-192 ALVSISYPDLAK
+192 ALVSISYPELAT

-211 KDGAQYKQETVIVAV
+211 KDGAQYKQETVTVAV

-254 VEFKIVERPAD
+254 VEFRIVERPAD
-265 LGTFTKVTDVATLAD
+265 LGTFTKVTDVAELAD

-349 VPNDSKTDLT
+349 VPKDDGTDLT
-359 SNSNA
+359 SNSDA

-403 GQEDVQIY
+403 GQENVQIY

-428 NGETYYE
+428 DGETYYE
-435 EKAITITCPT
+435 EKTITITCPT

-454 TKDGEELASDIA
+454 TKDNSEIASEIA
-466 TSPIELKYSE
+466 TSPITLTYSE
-476 SGVYEIEAMSS
+476 TGVYKIEAMSS
-487 KDEETSEAVT
+487 KGEEISEAVT
-497 VTFTIKSLSS
+497 VTFTIKSTTVNS
-507 ITSVAEFIEIGKA
+507 IAEFIEVGKEL
-520 VGDQV
+520 GENV

-539 ARSIYAIDAEGS
+539 ERSIYAIDAEGS

-608 EVSPIEKSEI
+608 EVSPIEKTEVTI
-618 SLADVNQYVVV
+618 ADVNQYVVV

-634 AEAASTNNY
+634 AEAASANNY
-643 TLTNGAGTEFAAYQN
+643 TLTNGAGTEFNAYQN
-658 SNLFFAGEVPVGDG
+658 SNLFFAGEVPVGGG

-678 GIVSTFYGN
+678 GIVSTFKGN

-702 VEGVEAADAVI
+702 VEGVEAADAAI
-713 RANAD
+713 RTNAD

-725 DAVAEVYNAAGQ
+725 DAVAEIYDAAGR
-737 LVATAAVDGES
+737 LVAAEAVDGES

>member
-9 LFVLI
+9 LFALI

-63 QIRVNQEKAESNFYI
+63 QIRVNQNEAESNFYI
-78 YNTTAIPGAIKAVK
+78 YNSTEIPGAIKSIK
-92 LVNIGGDGIQERYA
+92 LVNLTEGIKENLA
-106 CLATSESAISEPA
+106 CLATSESVISTPA
-119 NGIAYGSSSNKVADI
+119 GGVAFGSGSDKATNI
-134 QWNVSNAN
+134 QWNVSATN

-186 ETYYGS
+186 EKYYGS
-192 ALVSISYPDLAK
+192 ALVSISYPDLAT

-211 KDGAQYKQETVIVAV
+211 KGGAQYKQETVAAAV

-240 ASATDGSQT
+240 ATATDGNQT

-254 VEFKIVERPAD
+254 VEFTIEERPAD
-265 LGTFTKVTDVATLAD
+265 LGTFAKVTDVATLAD

-289 SKLCVMGGVASNDKR
+289 EKNVAMAGDQGKYRYPADVTISD
-304 ESETLGGAELT
+304 
-315 NNTVILPF
+315 NTVVLPF
-323 DSQASIFTLNVS
+323 DTEVAVFALGVTDG
-335 ENGYTFKEGDSYLY
+335 GYTFYDGTGYLNSAAEGS
-349 VPNDSKTDLT
+349 SDLPT
-359 SNSNA
+359 GEEP
-364 QLFSISISDGD
+364 FDFTVTISDGNAD
-375 AIIKVAN
+375 IVGNTRYIKVNTSAQN
-382 STEDRNI
+382 RFA
-389 KRNSSSESFGYYAA
+389 RYAA
-403 GQEDVQIY
+403 NFANGADIQIY

-435 EKAITITCPT
+435 EKTITITCLT

-454 TKDGEELASDIA
+454 TKDGGELATDIA

-497 VTFTIKSLSS
+497 VSFTIKSISS
-507 ITSVAEFIEIGKA
+507 ITSVADFIEIGKS
-520 VGDQV
+520 VGDKV

-634 AEAASTNNY
+634 AEAESANNY
-643 TLTNGAGTEFAAYQN
+643 ILANEAGTEFAAYQN
-658 SNLFFAGEVPVGDG
+658 SDMFFNGEVPVGDG

-678 GIVSTFYGN
+678 GIVSTFKGN
-687 VQITITGIELSVEAG
+687 VQITITGIELSVGAG
-702 VEGVEAADAVI
+702 VEGVEAADAAI

>member
-1 MRKIYFLF
+1 
-9 LFVLI
+9 
-14 ASMSGLQA
+14 MSGLQA
-22 AEETIYVDLTN
+22 AEKVTTFDFVALNSEYHGQSEITVDDVTFLGEQGSTNTPARCWNDGLRTYKGNNISFSVPEGYFITKIEFSSGLSEWTGSQQVVEFNNIAKYTIETI
-33 TGLSGSS
+33 
-40 YTSGSFTQDDISYE
+40 
-54 VKNIIPGKH
+54 
-63 QIRVNQEKAESNFYI
+63 
-78 YNTTAIPGAIKAVK
+78 
-92 LVNIGGDGIQERYA
+92 
-106 CLATSESAISEPA
+106 
-119 NGIAYGSSSNKVADI
+119 
-134 QWNVSNAN
+134 
-142 DKFFN
+142 
-147 FYISGKS
+147 
-154 GGTVTLEGIEITYE
+154 TVTYETPNALIAPEIE
-168 AAAATELTAP
+168 
-178 VISGVVNG
+178 GVVTG

-192 ALVSISYPDLAK
+192 ASVNISYPDLAT

-211 KDGAQYKQETVIVAV
+211 KDGSQYAQETVKSAV

-265 LGTFTKVTDVATLAD
+265 LGTFAKVTDVATLAD
-280 GDRVIIVCE
+280 GDRIIIVCE

-349 VPNDSKTDLT
+349 VPKDDETDLT
-359 SNSNA
+359 SNSDA

-382 STEDRNI
+382 STKDRNI
-389 KRNSSSESFGYYAA
+389 KRNSSGDYFGYYAA

-435 EKAITITCPT
+435 EKTITITCLT

-454 TKDGEELASDIA
+454 TKDGEELAKDSA

-487 KDEETSEAVT
+487 KGEETSEAVT
-497 VTFTIKSLSS
+497 VTFTIKSISS
-507 ITSVAEFIEIGKA
+507 ITSVADFIEIGKS
-520 VGDQV
+520 VGNKV

-584 LYNDDTPEITN
+584 IYNGDTPEITN
-595 PVASSFQAATETA
+595 PVTASFQPATETA

-634 AEAASTNNY
+634 AEAESANNY
-643 TLTNGAGTEFAAYQN
+643 ILANEAGTKFAAYQN
-658 SNLFFAGEVPVGDG
+658 SNMFFNGEVPVGNG

>member
-1 MRKIYFLF
+1 
-9 LFVLI
+9 
-14 ASMSGLQA
+14 MSGLQA
-22 AEETIYVDLTN
+22 AEETIYVDLKE
-33 TGLSGSS
+33 TGLSGNS
-40 YTSGSFTQDDISYE
+40 YSSGSFEQNNIKYE
-54 VKNIIPGKH
+54 VSNIIPTKQ
-63 QIRVNQEKAESNFYI
+63 QIRVNQSNASGNFYI

-134 QWNVSNAN
+134 QWNVSATN

-192 ALVSISYPDLAK
+192 ALVSISYPELAT

-211 KDGAQYKQETVIVAV
+211 KDGSQYAQETVRSAV
-226 EGLELNEVGSYKVE
+226 EGLELNKVGSYKVE
-240 ASATDGSQT
+240 ATATDGT
-249 LSAEA
+249 NTTTAET
-254 VEFKIVERPAD
+254 VEFTIVERPAD
-265 LGTFTKVTDVATLAD
+265 LGTFAKVTDVATLAD
-280 GDRVIIVCE
+280 GDRIIIVCE
-289 SKLCVMGGVASNDKR
+289 SKSSIMGGVASNDKR
-304 ESETLGGAELT
+304 ESEILEETELT

-349 VPNDSKTDLT
+349 VPNDSETDLT

-364 QLFSISISDGD
+364 QLFSISISNGD

-403 GQEDVQIY
+403 GQENVQIY

-428 NGETYYE
+428 DGETYYE
-435 EKAITITCPT
+435 EKTITITCPT

-454 TKDGEELASDIA
+454 TKDNSEIASEIA
-466 TSPIELKYSE
+466 TSPITLTYSE
-476 SGVYEIEAMSS
+476 TGVYKIEAMSS

-497 VTFTIKSLSS
+497 VTFTIKSTTVNS
-507 ITSVAEFIEIGKA
+507 IAEFIEVGKEL
-520 VGDQV
+520 GENV

-539 ARSIYAIDAEGS
+539 ERSIYAIDAEGS

-608 EVSPIEKSEI
+608 EVSPIEKTEVTI
-618 SLADVNQYVVV
+618 ADVNQYVVV

-634 AEAASTNNY
+634 AEAASANNY
-643 TLTNGAGTEFAAYQN
+643 TLTNGAGTEFNAYQN
-658 SNLFFAGEVPVGDG
+658 SNLFFAGEVPVGGG

-678 GIVSTFYGN
+678 GIVSTFKGN

>member
-9 LFVLI
+9 LFALI

-22 AEETIYVDLTN
+22 AEQVTTFDFVALNSEYHGQSEITVDDVTFLGEQGSTN
-33 TGLSGSS
+33 TPARCWNDGLRTYKGNNISFSVPEGYFITKIEFSSGLSEWTGSQQVVEFNNIAK
-40 YTSGSFTQDDISYE
+40 YT
-54 VKNIIPGKH
+54 
-63 QIRVNQEKAESNFYI
+63 
-78 YNTTAIPGAIKAVK
+78 IKT
-92 LVNIGGDGIQERYA
+92 I
-106 CLATSESAISEPA
+106 
-119 NGIAYGSSSNKVADI
+119 
-134 QWNVSNAN
+134 
-142 DKFFN
+142 
-147 FYISGKS
+147 
-154 GGTVTLEGIEITYE
+154 TVTYETPNALIAPEIE
-168 AAAATELTAP
+168 
-178 VISGVVNG
+178 GVVTG

-192 ALVSISYPDLAK
+192 ASVSISYPKLAT

-211 KDGAQYKQETVIVAV
+211 KDGAQYKQETVTVAV

-254 VEFKIVERPAD
+254 VEFRIVERPAD
-265 LGTFTKVTDVATLAD
+265 LGTFTKVTDVAELAD

-349 VPNDSKTDLT
+349 VPKDDGTDLT
-359 SNSNA
+359 SNSDA

-382 STEDRNI
+382 STKDRNI
-389 KRNSSSESFGYYAA
+389 KRNSSSDSFGYYAA

-435 EKAITITCPT
+435 EKTITITCPT

-454 TKDGEELASDIA
+454 TKDNSEIASESA
-466 TSPIELKYSE
+466 TSPITLTYSE
-476 SGVYEIEAMSS
+476 TGVYKIEAMSS
-487 KDEETSEAVT
+487 KGEETSEAVT

-507 ITSVAEFIEIGKA
+507 ITSVADFIEIGKS
-520 VGDQV
+520 VGDNV

-551 AIQIFNYNNIDE
+551 AIQIFAYDIDE
-563 AIGQTY
+563 TIGQTY
-569 KAGDVIPAGIQGNLE
+569 NAGDVIPAGIQGNLE
-584 LYNDDTPEITN
+584 IFNGDTPEITN
-595 PVASSFQAATETA
+595 PVAPSFQPATETA

-634 AEAASTNNY
+634 AEAASANNY
-643 TLTNGAGTEFAAYQN
+643 TLTNGAGTEFNAYQN
-658 SNLFFAGEVPVGDG
+658 SNLFFNGEVPVGYG

-678 GIVSTFYGN
+678 GIVSTYKGN
-687 VQITITGIELSVEAG
+687 AQITITGIELSVGAG

-737 LVATAAVDGES
+737 LVVTAAVDGES

>member
-1 MRKIYFLF
+1 
-9 LFVLI
+9 
-14 ASMSGLQA
+14 MSGLQA
-22 AEETIYVDLTN
+22 AEKVTTFDFIALNSEYNGSSNITVDDVTFIGGGTGTPSRCWSDGLRVYKGGTLTFTVPDGYLITKIEFSSFIEEWNGSQQSVLFDNLGNSDRVEIETI
-33 TGLSGSS
+33 
-40 YTSGSFTQDDISYE
+40 
-54 VKNIIPGKH
+54 
-63 QIRVNQEKAESNFYI
+63 
-78 YNTTAIPGAIKAVK
+78 
-92 LVNIGGDGIQERYA
+92 
-106 CLATSESAISEPA
+106 
-119 NGIAYGSSSNKVADI
+119 
-134 QWNVSNAN
+134 
-142 DKFFN
+142 
-147 FYISGKS
+147 
-154 GGTVTLEGIEITYE
+154 TVTYE
-168 AAAATELTAP
+168 TPNVLFAP

-192 ALVSISYPDLAK
+192 ALVSISYPDLAT

-211 KDGAQYKQETVIVAV
+211 KDGAQYKQETVTAAV
-226 EGLELNEVGSYKVE
+226 EDLALNEAGSYKVE

-254 VEFKIVERPAD
+254 VEFTIVERPAD
-265 LGTFTKVTDVATLAD
+265 LGTFAKVTDVAELAD

-289 SKLCVMGGVASNDKR
+289 EKNVA
-304 ESETLGGAELT
+304 LGGEST
-315 NNTVILPF
+315 DGRYRYPEDVEISDNSVVLPF
-323 DSQASIFTLNVS
+323 DSNVS
-335 ENGYTFKEGDSYLY
+335 ILTLGVTSDGYTFYDGSAYLNGSASGNY
-349 VPNDSKTDLT
+349 LQTTEEAFNFTV
-359 SNSNA
+359 
-364 QLFSISISDGD
+364 SISDGN
-375 AIIKVAN
+375 ALITGSSEKSIKVN
-382 STEDRNI
+382 P
-389 KRNSSSESFGYYAA
+389 SSGNRFARYAA
-403 GQEDVQIY
+403 SSTNMIDVQIY

-435 EKAITITCPT
+435 EKTITITCPT

-487 KDEETSEAVT
+487 KGEETSEAVT
-497 VTFTIKSLSS
+497 VSFTISS

-520 VGDQV
+520 VGDKV
-525 VLQLNCPLTVTYKN
+525 VLKLNCPLTVTYKN

-551 AIQIFNYNNIDE
+551 AIQIFAYGIDE
-563 AIGQTY
+563 TIGQTY
-569 KAGDVIPAGIQGNLE
+569 NAGDVIPAGIQGNLE
-584 LYNDDTPEITN
+584 IFNGDTPEITN
-595 PVASSFQAATETA
+595 PVAASFQPATETA

-634 AEAASTNNY
+634 AEAESANNY
-643 TLTNGAGTEFAAYQN
+643 ILANEAGTEFAAYQN
-658 SNLFFAGEVPVGDG
+658 SDMFFNGEVPVGDG

-678 GIVSTFYGN
+678 GIVSTFKGN

-702 VEGVEAADAVI
+702 VEGVEAADAAI

>member
-9 LFVLI
+9 LFALI

-22 AEETIYVDLTN
+22 ETVTWNI
-33 TGLSGSS
+33 TGR
-40 YTSGSFTQDDISYE
+40 TSGSGPATEIVVRTDNSSSGVWTATADTEFSSGTGSGSKYIQLGS
-54 VKNIIPGKH
+54 KNDPC
-63 QIRVNQEKAESNFYI
+63 VD
-78 YNTTAIPGAIKAVK
+78 
-92 LVNIGGDGIQERYA
+92 VNIA
-106 CLATSESAISEPA
+106 LSESVIP
-119 NGIAYGSSSNKVADI
+119 
-134 QWNVSNAN
+134 SNAN
-142 DKFFN
+142 ITKIEVEGSATADASATVDAKVGGQVFGSQLIFGTTKEKLS
-147 FYISGKS
+147 FDGSASGDISLI
-154 GGTVTLEGIEITYE
+154 VNTLNKKQLYLYSISVTYE
-168 AAAATELTAP
+168 ISPATELTAP
-178 VISGVVNG
+178 VITGVVNDG
-186 ETYYGS
+186 TYYGS
-192 ALVSISYPDLAK
+192 ATVSISYPELAT

-265 LGTFTKVTDVATLAD
+265 LGTFAKVTDVATLAD
-280 GDRVIIVCE
+280 GDRIIIVCE
-289 SKLCVMGGVASNDKR
+289 EKNVAMAGDQGKYRYPADVTISD
-304 ESETLGGAELT
+304 
-315 NNTVILPF
+315 NTVVLPF
-323 DSQASIFTLNVS
+323 DTEVAVFALGVTTD
-335 ENGYTFKEGDSYLY
+335 GYTFYDGTGYLNSAAEDS
-349 VPNDSKTDLT
+349 SDLPT
-359 SNSNA
+359 GEEP
-364 QLFSISISDGD
+364 FDFTVTISDGNAD
-375 AIIKVAN
+375 IVGNTRYIKVNTSAQN
-382 STEDRNI
+382 RFA
-389 KRNSSSESFGYYAA
+389 RYAA
-403 GQEDVQIY
+403 NFNGADVQIY

-428 NGETYYE
+428 DGETYYE
-435 EKAITITCPT
+435 EKTITITCPT

-454 TKDGEELASDIA
+454 TKDNSEIASEIA

-487 KDEETSEAVT
+487 KGEEKSEAVT

-507 ITSVAEFIEIGKA
+507 ITSVADFIEIGKS
-520 VGDQV
+520 VGDKV

-539 ARSIYAIDAEGS
+539 ERSIYAIDAEGS

-595 PVASSFQAATETA
+595 PVAASFQPATETA
-608 EVSPIEKSEI
+608 EVSPIEKTEVTI
-618 SLADVNQYVVV
+618 ADVNQYVVV

-634 AEAASTNNY
+634 AEAASANNY
-643 TLTNGAGTEFAAYQN
+643 TLTNGAGTEFNAYQN
-658 SNLFFAGEVPVGDG
+658 SNLFFAGEVPVGNG

-702 VEGVEAADAVI
+702 VEGVETADAAI

-737 LVATAAVDGES
+737 LVAAEAVDGES